1 MKEWFEHQFKAVVR
15 NQGELIAYM
24 TEDQIELMFEIGRK
38 LGFKSKVVCVHA
50 SSKIIVHRAEHET
63 WDDFN
68 LEIILKWVKGS
79 YEVRIKYWDKKD
91 PKYIDHIYE
100 LQMLDDRMW

>member
-1 MKEWFEHQFKAVVR
+1 MKWFEQQLKAVVR

-24 TEDQIELMFEIGRK
+24 SEAQIELMFDIGRN
-38 LGFKSKVVCVHA
+38 LGFKSKVVCVHT

-63 WDDFN
+63 WDDFD
-68 LEIILKWVKGS
+68 LEIVSKRAKGS

-91 PKYIDHIYE
+91 PKYIDRTYE
-100 LQMLDDRMW
+100 LQMLDDRMC

>member
-1 MKEWFEHQFKAVVR
+1 MEWFEHQLKAVVR

-24 TEDQIELMFEIGRK
+24 TEDQIELMFDIGRN
-38 LGFKSKVVCVHA
+38 LGFKSKVVCVHT
-50 SSKIIVHRAEHET
+50 SSKMEVYRAEHET

-68 LEIILKWVKGS
+68 LEIVIKRVIDAS
-79 YEVRIKYWDKKD
+79 EVRIKYWDKKD
-91 PKYIDHIYE
+91 PKYIDQIYE